1 MGASTGEQRYRE
13 RAKLP
18 SYQAAEF
25 PNADVD
31 VVDTLTADDARLLV
45 AGEEMPALLQM
56 LTQCCA
62 GDGDCDCARRSLTED
77 EDPAMA
83 TTMPTTMKAMV
94 TPFRSGVSS
103 AGCRVRSATPFRS
116 RVPSTGCESDGDG
129 DAMPPMATRRCR

>member
-62 GDGDCDCARRSLTED
+62 GDGDCDRARRSLTED

-83 TTMPTTMKAMV
+83 TTMPTTALAM
-94 TPFRSGVSS
+94 
-103 AGCRVRSATPFRS
+103 AMH
-116 RVPSTGCESDGDG
+116 DGDG
-129 DAMPPMATRRCR
+129 DVDADADADAADG

>member
-1 MGASTGEQRYRE
+1 MGARTGEQSYRE

-83 TTMPTTMKAMV
+83 TTMPTTN
-94 TPFRSGVSS
+94 T
-103 AGCRVRSATPFRS
+103 
-116 RVPSTGCESDGDG
+116 DG
-129 DAMPPMATRRCR
+129 DARWRWRCSTLRPMAMRDPDGGGNGDARRR